1 MRRKIEKY
9 LGKKQGCDESNIRY
23 TDDGRFDFMDDLE
36 GVLSA
41 VRGKENLGSAKRGN
55 RKSRKSSTK
64 KKKFD
69 HTKMPPMGMP
79 PPYMPYG
86 MPPMSYPGMPH
97 PGMYHPDM
105 PMPPYPY
112 GKPMVKPP
120 VAASVTKTSIDTNIP
135 LAPKP
140 TTESQAKTLSP
151 KKDFKPE
158 SAAHHYLQDSSAT
171 PVPSS
176 LEHNDHSSY
185 FSSSGKSIFDSPKNF
200 GYGMSPSL
208 NININGMT
216 PLSTLKGTFAT
227 PYSSELFSE
236 LSLEDNLSLNKAL
249 FADDDRYSK
258 TPVSKTPRAKPLIG
272 HTPREMKLSFCGADD
287 SMTNFISDMR
297 YNRVSISPVSH
308 KTKLKKLTEQAK
320 TPPRSATRMIHF
332 ADEERDDVLG
342 SVTKVNSMMP
352 SMTATVEAQ
361 TPMNVTNITQDS
373 ADKRDIP
380 APSPFDTSLTP
391 IGNYDEGFW
400 GSQLGFSPQ
409 CSSLTPFKSPS
420 MPLSMKK
427 QRAPLASLSLNT
439 MKTKAPGSLRKS
451 SIRKLVDIKADP
463 VYSPAAKRQRIIE
476 AMPTKD

>member
-1 MRRKIEKY
+1 
-9 LGKKQGCDESNIRY
+9 
-23 TDDGRFDFMDDLE
+23 
-36 GVLSA
+36 V
-41 VRGKENLGSAKRGN
+41 
-55 RKSRKSSTK
+55 
-64 KKKFD
+64 
-69 HTKMPPMGMP
+69 
-79 PPYMPYG
+79 
-86 MPPMSYPGMPH
+86 
-97 PGMYHPDM
+97 
-105 PMPPYPY
+105 
-112 GKPMVKPP
+112 
-120 VAASVTKTSIDTNIP
+120 
-135 LAPKP
+135 
-140 TTESQAKTLSP
+140 
-151 KKDFKPE
+151 
-158 SAAHHYLQDSSAT
+158 AHHYLQDSSAT

-200 GYGMSPSL
+200 GYGILNGSPSL
-208 NININGMT
+208 NINMNGMT

-236 LSLEDNLSLNKAL
+236 LTLEDNLSLNKAL

-258 TPVSKTPRAKPLIG
+258 TPVSKTPLAKPLIG
-272 HTPREMKLSFCGADD
+272 HTPREMTLNFCGADD

-308 KTKLKKLTEQAK
+308 KTKLKKQTEQAK

-352 SMTATVEAQ
+352 SMTATTEAQ
-361 TPMNVTNITQDS
+361 TPMNVANITQDS

-409 CSSLTPFKSPS
+409 CSSLTPFKSPT
-420 MPLSMKK
+420 MPLSIKK

-439 MKTKAPGSLRKS
+439 MQTKAPDSLRKS
-451 SIRKLVDIKADP
+451 SIRKLVGIKADP
-463 VYSPAAKRQRIIE
+463 VDSPAAKRQRIIE
-476 AMPTKD
+476 AMRTKD